1 MKTRQAALTTA
12 IAMRRRSDQGR
23 SALTGGLDAI
33 AASLEI
39 GDEARTQL
47 APQVVDVDLDR
58 VAGDVILESIQL
70 LLDLGAGHQA
80 AGLAHQ
86 KLDHRVLASGQSGG
100 LALAGDHALRS
111 RRSEER
117 RERV

>member
-1 MKTRQAALTTA
+1 MKTRQAAPTTA

-70 LLDLGAGHQA
+70 LLDLGAVTRQP
-80 AGLAHQ
+80 
-86 KLDHRVLASGQSGG
+86 
-100 LALAGDHALRS
+100 ALRIRSSTTAYS
-111 RRSEER
+111 RAVSPAGSPWQVTTR
-117 RERV
+117 